1 MAFRPIANYE
11 GKFMLVAA
19 ANGVTF
25 TKGNAV
31 VDDGNGLI
39 TNASAG
45 GNVDVPFIAME
56 TVTTTASGQLVLCVS
71 TAGCS
76 RFEADCDAAWS
87 QTDVL
92 TAVDLA
98 SASTLNPDASDDDL
112 FFIEKGVG
120 TVEVSTKVEGYFV
133 YGAPN
138 T

>member
-11 GKFMLVAA
+11 GKNVLVAA

-39 TNASAG
+39 TNAGAATA
-45 GNVDVPFIAME
+45 VDIPFIAME

-71 TAGCS
+71 TAGYT

-92 TAVDLA
+92 TACDLA
-98 SASTLNPDASDDDL
+98 SVSTLDTDASTNDL

-120 TVEVSTKVEGYFV
+120 TVESTTKVEGYFV

-138 T
+138 S